1 MIKKLSSNLINQ
13 IAAGEVV
20 DDPKSIIK
28 ELLENSIDA
37 NSKNIEIILH
47 DGGLSKIIINDD
59 GIGISKSDL
68 PQAFERFATSKLEN
82 LRDLS
87 NINTLGFRGEA
98 LPSIASISEISL
110 KSNI

>member
-1 MIKKLSSNLINQ
+1 MIKKLPSNLINQ

-68 PQAFERFATSKLEN
+68 THQDSRVLKKIVKMKIGKIPFIFSSHTKNGIDN
-82 LRDLS
+82 L
-87 NINTLGFRGEA
+87 
-98 LPSIASISEISL
+98 ISEL
-110 KSNI
+110 FNQCKK